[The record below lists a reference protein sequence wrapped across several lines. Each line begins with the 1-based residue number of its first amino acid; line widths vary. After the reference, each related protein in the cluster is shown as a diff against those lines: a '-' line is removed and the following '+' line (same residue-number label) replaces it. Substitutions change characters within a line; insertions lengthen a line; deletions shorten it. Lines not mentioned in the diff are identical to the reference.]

1 MSVDVCGLS
10 RTVLQEC
17 GGVYDGQGFC
27 SCLKGRL
34 PSDASWEESEPSRA
48 QEVQVVAGAEEAEL
62 VQGSACGSG
71 G

>member
-1 MSVDVCGLS
+1 MCGV
-10 RTVLQEC
+10 RRAVPQES
-17 GGVYDGQGFC
+17 GGVYEGQGFC

-34 PSDASWEESEPSRA
+34 PSDTSWEESELRRA

-62 VQGSACGSG
+62 VQGSPCGSG